1 MLQHSPTIIT
11 LQRQLSIKSQPSSD
25 SELYT
30 DEQFSLEPKVFPNSS
45 LSTATCHPSQQS
57 GDYERMIHPR
67 QPRVGKDEA
76 SRDPYIVMQPALF
89 NRPESALAQLRLA
102 DTNSST
108 PFPPLAH
115 SAGQFLES
123 IDEDKTDYEN
133 FPFWRDIENESFT
146 YYTQSYE
153 NIQQVREGLASSTA
167 NQLSINHKEM
177 YR

>member
-1 MLQHSPTIIT
+1 MIN
-11 LQRQLSIKSQPSSD
+11 
-25 SELYT
+25 SESYT
-30 DEQFSLEPKVFPNSS
+30 DEQFSLEPKVSPNSS
-45 LSTATCHPSQQS
+45 LSDEQLYKPDGGSHAYFNKRHYSLISVPTCSQLRSHLTATCHPSQQS

-89 NRPESALAQLRLA
+89 NRPESALDQLRLA

-123 IDEDKTDYEN
+123 IDEDKTHYEN
-133 FPFWRDIENESFT
+133 LPFWRDIENESFT
-146 YYTQSYE
+146 
-153 NIQQVREGLASSTA
+153 
-167 NQLSINHKEM
+167 
-177 YR
+177 